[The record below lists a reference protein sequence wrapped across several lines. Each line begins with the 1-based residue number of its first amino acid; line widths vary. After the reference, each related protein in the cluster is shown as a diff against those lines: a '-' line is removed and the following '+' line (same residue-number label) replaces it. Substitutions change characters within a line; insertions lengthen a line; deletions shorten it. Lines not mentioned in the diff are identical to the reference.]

1 MKFWNFKAKKD
12 DNRAELTLYGEI
24 SDTTWWGDE
33 ITPKDFK
40 ADLDALGD
48 VEQIDIYINSP
59 GGDVFAG
66 ESIYNMLNRHKAR
79 KIVHIDGIAASI
91 ASIVAM
97 VGDEII
103 MPENA
108 MLMIHESW
116 TLIGGNKHELRDM
129 AENLERID
137 DSLTGVYVARTGKNA
152 ADIAAMM
159 QAETWMTAKEAV
171 EMGFADKVEEN
182 KKIAA
187 SMKGKVLMMNGI
199 SFDLARYSHAP
210 EIAPCNG
217 ADKQPV
223 EEIPPEDT
231 GKENALKA
239 QREMFNNTRDKIMK
253 TYEKENAK

>member
-1 MKFWNFKAKKD
+1 MKFWNLKAKKD

-108 MLMIHESW
+108 MMMIHEAW
-116 TLIGGNKHELRDM
+116 TFIGGNKRELRDM

-171 EMGFADKVEEN
+171 EMGFADRVEEN
-182 KKIAA
+182 KK
-187 SMKGKVLMMNGI
+187 KL
-199 SFDLARYSHAP
+199 
-210 EIAPCNG
+210 
-217 ADKQPV
+217 
-223 EEIPPEDT
+223 ED
-231 GKENALKA
+231 
-239 QREMFNNTRDKIMK
+239 
-253 TYEKENAK
+253 